1 MDRIIPETLAVWS
14 SKVRTVV
21 DYDKQSGRFLIPSR
35 GTNSDVPLWPSGAG
49 FGVLVLAVVASWQI
63 RSAFTV
69 GLVAFLAVILF
80 ALVEIDL
87 SSLRNRSSD
96 QSGLDS
102 ERLVQDL
109 ESAAMALAAVKASSS
124 SSAAHHTS
132 DMAETTDE
140 AVSAEEEGRQKRAQ
154 LEKLINAAA
163 TLGWKRAYL
172 GSAQP
177 PDLVVHWA
185 QDGAPNIHDRPDRLG
200 TEFTQVGKRAA
211 KSPPTGDGPS
221 YRE

>member
-1 MDRIIPETLAVWS
+1 MN
-14 SKVRTVV
+14 
-21 DYDKQSGRFLIPSR
+21 YDKQSARFLIPSR

-49 FGVLVLAVVASWQI
+49 FGVLVLAVLASWQI

-80 ALVEIDL
+80 ALVEIDI
-87 SSLRNRSSD
+87 SSLRKRSSD

-102 ERLVQDL
+102 ERLIQDL
-109 ESAAMALAAVKASSS
+109 ESAALAFAAVKPSSS
-124 SSAAHHTS
+124 DPAHPTS

-140 AVSAEEEGRQKRAQ
+140 AASAEEEGRQKRAQ

-172 GSAQP
+172 GWAQP
-177 PDLVVHWA
+177 PDLVVHLA
-185 QDGAPNIHDRPDRLG
+185 QDGTPNIHHRLDQLG
-200 TEFTQVGKRAA
+200 TESTRVGKRAV
-211 KSPPTGDGPS
+211 KSPPTRDGPS
-221 YRE
+221 DPE

>member
-1 MDRIIPETLAVWS
+1 M
-14 SKVRTVV
+14 
-21 DYDKQSGRFLIPSR
+21 IPSR

-49 FGVLVLAVVASWQI
+49 FGVLVLAVLASWQI

-80 ALVEIDL
+80 ALVEIDI
-87 SSLRNRSSD
+87 SSLRNRRSD

-102 ERLVQDL
+102 ARLIQDL
-109 ESAAMALAAVKASSS
+109 ESAALAFAAVNPSSS
-124 SSAAHHTS
+124 DPAAHPTS
-132 DMAETTDE
+132 EMAESTDE
-140 AVSAEEEGRQKRAQ
+140 AASAEEEGRQKRAQ

-172 GSAQP
+172 GWAQP

-185 QDGAPNIHDRPDRLG
+185 QDGTPNIHHRLDRLG
-200 TEFTQVGKRAA
+200 IESTQVGKRAVE
-211 KSPPTGDGPS
+211 SPPTRDGPS
-221 YRE
+221 DPE